1 VNLWHRIEPFVYS
14 RRNIVGSALA
24 LVGLGLIA
32 LGITGGVIG
41 LGVVAGLYAIGYL
54 VTPPER
60 GLALTLFN
68 TEDTRDIR
76 AGLDRLLRS
85 IRYRVADDVFQKC
98 GSIAHS
104 IVMTLPANG
113 AGIDPADPNVNLV
126 RQTALSYLPQALD
139 AYLAIPRI
147 YAERKVLDSGKTAH
161 DVLMDQ
167 LNVMDARMRNVADAI
182 AKNDTDRLMSN
193 VRFLQERFAESALQV
208 AGAKA
213 GTTDT
218 TDTSD
223 ATGTTDTAP
232 ASDASK
238 GPRIL

>member
-1 VNLWHRIEPFVYS
+1 MSLWHRIEPFVYS

-24 LVGLGLIA
+24 LVGLGLLA
-32 LGITGGVIG
+32 LGVTSGVIG

-60 GLALTLFN
+60 GLRLTLFT

-76 AGLDRLLRS
+76 AGLTQLLTS
-85 IRYRVADDVFQKC
+85 IRYRVADDVFQRC

-104 IVMTLPANG
+104 IVATLPADG
-113 AGIDPADPNVNLV
+113 AGVDPADPNVNLI

-147 YAERKVLDSGKTAH
+147 YAERKTLDNGKTAH
-161 DVLMDQ
+161 DVLMEQ
-167 LNVMDARMRNVADAI
+167 LNVMDGKMHEVAEDI
-182 AKNDTDRLMSN
+182 AKNDTDRLMAN
-193 VRFLQERFAESALQV
+193 VRFLQERFADSQLQV
-208 AGAKA
+208 AGAKQAVTNTA
-213 GTTDT
+213 GGDSPP
-218 TDTSD
+218 SD
-223 ATGTTDTAP
+223 
-232 ASDASK
+232 

>member
-1 VNLWHRIEPFVYS
+1 MSLWHRVEPFIYS
-14 RRNIVGSALA
+14 RRNIVGSALG
-24 LVGLGLIA
+24 LVGLALLA
-32 LGITGGVIG
+32 LGVTGGVIG

-60 GLALTLFN
+60 GLSLTLFN

-76 AGLDRLLRS
+76 SGLDRLLTS

-113 AGIDPADPNVNLV
+113 TGVDPVDPNINLI
-126 RQTALSYLPQALD
+126 RQTALNYLPQALD
-139 AYLAIPRI
+139 AYLAIPRM
-147 YAERKVLDSGKTAH
+147 YAERKVLDNGKTAH

-167 LNVMDARMRNVADAI
+167 LNVMDAKMRDVAEAV
-182 AKNDTDRLMSN
+182 AKNDTDRLMAN
-193 VRFLQERFAESALQV
+193 VRFLQERFANSQLQV

-213 GTTDT
+213 AA
-218 TDTSD
+218 TDTSGGD
-223 ATGTTDTAP
+223 SPPSG
-232 ASDASK
+232 

>member
-1 VNLWHRIEPFVYS
+1 VSLWKRVEPFIYS
-14 RRNIVGSALA
+14 RKNIVGSALG
-24 LVGLGLIA
+24 LVGLA
-32 LGITGGVIG
+32 LLFFGVTGGIVG

-76 AGLDRLLRS
+76 AGLDKLLSS
-85 IRYRVADDVFQKC
+85 IRYRVADDIFQKC

-113 AGIDPADPNVNLV
+113 AGIDPADPNVNLI

-147 YAERKVLDSGKTAH
+147 YAERRQLDNGKTAH

-167 LNVMDARMRNVADAI
+167 LNVMDAKLHDVADAV

-193 VRFLQERFAESALQV
+193 VRFLQERFADSQLQV
-208 AGAKA
+208 AGVKA
-213 GTTDT
+213 AATDT
-218 TDTSD
+218 TSGDSP
-223 ATGTTDTAP
+223 P
-232 ASDASK
+232 AG